1 MSLNIKEIEKIVEA
15 ILFAS
20 GEAVSL
26 EKLTAVCDI
35 DHSTMRKIL
44 VNMEFE
50 YKNSERG
57 ICLNEINGKYQLSSK
72 PEYYEYIQEIMEP
85 RANQP
90 LSQAALESLS
100 IVAYNQPITRAGIEK
115 IRGVNSDSAISKL
128 IERDLIYVSGTLN
141 ILGRPRL
148 YKTSDEFLRVF
159 GIKNISG
166 MPELNENIDKSFFE
180 VIEDE

>member
-1 MSLNIKEIEKIVEA
+1 MSLNIKEIENIVEA

-26 EKLTAVCDI
+26 EKLSEVCDV
-35 DHSTMRKIL
+35 DQNTMRKIL
-44 VNMEFE
+44 LNLGFG
-50 YKNSERG
+50 YKSGERG

-72 PEYYEYIQEIMEP
+72 PEYYDYIQEVMEP

-90 LSQAALESLS
+90 LSQAALEALS

-115 IRGVNSDSAISKL
+115 IRGVNSDSAISRL
-128 IERDLIYVSGTLN
+128 IERDLIYVSGTMN
-141 ILGRPRL
+141 VLGRPRL
-148 YKTSDEFLRVF
+148 YKTTDEFLRVF
-159 GIKNISG
+159 GIKNISE
-166 MPELNENIDKSFFE
+166 MPELDENIDKSFFE